1 MLLDTVYSETLMIK
15 IFDALAKVAEQEETS
30 LLRLVIAQDDQSGT
44 GSSQSSINVKV
55 NRAAF
60 DLLPLSAKLAPQGIA
75 TFGENCWKIER
86 NQPGPKTIMLTN
98 DWIDRM
104 IPPPDFLWR
113 MYLAYELSNLDVALN
128 VSRLYTDHFRKNVE
142 KWLDK
147 VISRSA
153 EVLQNSGTEQI
164 RKTSIYSSVPL
175 SHWFPANMA
184 SRVALT
190 LKHFIKWA
198 RTFGL
203 LCGPITD
210 WAPVNNLLV
219 VALYWSLAAALPVNA
234 RSAFS
239 TELTS
244 NILQLSNI
252 PDLSQSILTTQ
263 LSIQNLTNMTEYD
276 TAHCSEFIKSKDF
289 ILSKWLQSI
298 LVQTDQENLK
308 SRLQLIGGPGA
319 GKQTVMFYFDK
330 DHPKVPSVM
339 IPGGSKRFKD
349 RFDLYSPTHLI
360 PITMSQENCA
370 IFNDSFHKEQVLTDF
385 IVT

>member
-153 EVLQNSGTEQI
+153 EVLQKNRNS
-164 RKTSIYSSVPL
+164 
-175 SHWFPANMA
+175 
-184 SRVALT
+184 
-190 LKHFIKWA
+190 
-198 RTFGL
+198 
-203 LCGPITD
+203 
-210 WAPVNNLLV
+210 
-219 VALYWSLAAALPVNA
+219 
-234 RSAFS
+234 
-239 TELTS
+239 
-244 NILQLSNI
+244 
-252 PDLSQSILTTQ
+252 SQ
-263 LSIQNLTNMTEYD
+263 
-276 TAHCSEFIKSKDF
+276 A
-289 ILSKWLQSI
+289 
-298 LVQTDQENLK
+298 
-308 SRLQLIGGPGA
+308 
-319 GKQTVMFYFDK
+319 
-330 DHPKVPSVM
+330 
-339 IPGGSKRFKD
+339 
-349 RFDLYSPTHLI
+349 
-360 PITMSQENCA
+360 
-370 IFNDSFHKEQVLTDF
+370 
-385 IVT
+385 